1 MRIKKER
8 RYWYG
13 MLLKYVCGLQ
23 KCDYAFSCQ
32 KLFISRADPK
42 VFPKKCDGL
51 FSKYWQK
58 NKFTLMCFKDR

>member
-1 MRIKKER
+1 
-8 RYWYG
+8 